1 MCVYTVTHFLVSLC
15 SLYSLT
21 LSITYTHTLSLFYPS
36 FSFLSLFLSSLSS
49 LSVFPFDVE
58 LVSFSLSFL
67 QPFKRMLTFHCLPG
81 HHHHLIYLVMLTKS
95 PTRSPTHSFTCSL
108 SSGIRSPVWQYPGV
122 ITSQSLIP
130 SQLDTSSTN
139 SVAQTSTDTLSN
151 GSSTPPNVSQNG
163 DHAQLSN
170 SAGNVNESKFLFPS
184 GSAIP
189 LSPGLF
195 GAQSF
200 FNSTAN
206 NIPITPTLLAPTV
219 SFSDSYI
226 RPGQLYSPFSFAP
239 HGGLHGNLPRTPTL
253 PPPSPHAIV
262 SCSSFPALT
271 AIAHPSFSTSNIK
284 GASFLDDITKIGS
297 ISPFIVSP
305 SLSPNRRPN
314 GTTIFFPTTITAQG
328 EAKFATIGEMGMGG
342 VGGAVER
349 LAGTPDDGSMHSTD
363 SPLVKREVSSPQRC
377 YIDQEAA

>member
-1 MCVYTVTHFLVSLC
+1 MCVYVVTHFLVSLC

-21 LSITYTHTLSLFYPS
+21 LSITCTHTHTLSL
-36 FSFLSLFLSSLSS
+36 LSLFLSLSFSPLSS

-81 HHHHLIYLVMLTKS
+81 HHHHLIYLVMLTNS